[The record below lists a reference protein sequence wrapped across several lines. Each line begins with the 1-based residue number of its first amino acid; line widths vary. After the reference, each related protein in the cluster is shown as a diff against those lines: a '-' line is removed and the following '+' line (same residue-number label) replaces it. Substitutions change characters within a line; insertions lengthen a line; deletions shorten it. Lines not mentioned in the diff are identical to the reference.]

1 MGVMSGLFALLD
13 DVAALVK
20 LTASSLDDIAAG
32 AGRASVKAAGVVV
45 DDAAV
50 TPRYVQGLKPEREL
64 SIIWRIAKGSLRNK
78 LLIILP
84 VALLLSQFAPFL
96 LTPILMVGGTYL
108 CYEGAE
114 KLWEKF
120 SGHEAKAQ
128 DPDEAAAA
136 DAAAHEKRVVSSATR
151 TDFILSAEIMVI
163 ALNEV
168 ASEGLLARAH
178 HPAGGGRAD
187 HGARLRRRRAHR
199 QDGRRRSGARQASG
213 PGRLRR
219 SGAGWSRPCPSC
231 CRPCPG
237 SGWWRCCGSAV
248 TSCWSV
254 PTNSACTRPTTWST
268 TSRWPSTTPPAAL
281 GAVLGWLT
289 NTFFSAVLGVMVG
302 ALVVTVLHLLP
313 IGRRKAGTPR
323 RPATPASRTGQR
335 PTEPGAGSAPGP
347 AERANLKSP
356 APVRHTSRVALW
368 RGRAFARP

>member
-1 MGVMSGLFALLD
+1 MSGLFALLD
-13 DVAALVK
+13 DVAAMVK

-96 LTPILMVGGTYL
+96 LTPILMIGGTYL

-114 KLWEKF
+114 KIWEKI

-128 DPDEAAAA
+128 DPDEVAAA
-136 DAAAHEKRVVSSATR
+136 DAAAHEKQVVSSATR

-168 ASEGLLARAH
+168 AERAAAVPGD

-187 HGARLRRRRAHR
+187 HGARLRRCRADR
-199 QDGRRRSGARQASG
+199 QDGRRRSGAGQASG
-213 PGRLRR
+213 QGGSG

-237 SGWWRCCGSAV
+237 SGWWRCSGSAA
-248 TSCWSV
+248 TSWAG
-254 PTNSACTRPTTWST
+254 PGRACVR
-268 TSRWPSTTPPAAL
+268 
-281 GAVLGWLT
+281 
-289 NTFFSAVLGVMVG
+289 
-302 ALVVTVLHLLP
+302 
-313 IGRRKAGTPR
+313 
-323 RPATPASRTGQR
+323 QR
-335 PTEPGAGSAPGP
+335 ARQARGNP
-347 AERANLKSP
+347 
-356 APVRHTSRVALW
+356 RVATARETATNEKDGK
-368 RGRAFARP
+368 RGGTEDPHPAQGLRP